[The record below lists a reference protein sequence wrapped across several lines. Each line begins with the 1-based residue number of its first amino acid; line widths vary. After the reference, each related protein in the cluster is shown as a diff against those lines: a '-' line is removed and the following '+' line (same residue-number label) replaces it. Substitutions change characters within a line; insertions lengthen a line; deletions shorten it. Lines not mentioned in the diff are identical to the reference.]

1 MKTEIVTLSFDVK
14 LDYMNDAG
22 REWLIKAL
30 KRDARV
36 DMGGGGAHTGAY
48 GMRSIE
54 GTAEVK
60 PKPVGDL
67 NYEKQKAK
75 A

>member
-14 LDYMNDAG
+14 IDYETDAG
-22 REWLIKAL
+22 REWLVKSL

-36 DMGGGGAHTGAY
+36 DMGGGGVDTGSY

-60 PKPVGDL
+60 PKPVGG
-67 NYEKQKAK
+67 N
-75 A
+75 